1 MTQIA
6 AQLPRRRSPASLAA
20 RMLVAS
26 AMLAVVVAAAFAT
39 LLLAVFAL
47 RDATE
52 REGRAKDVTAASLE
66 LEKLVVDL
74 ETGLR
79 GLVITENE
87 RFLGPWESARAE
99 LPSSLRRFERLAGPD
114 PMQRERARK
123 LVVLI
128 NAYVED
134 YSEPL
139 VAIARERPAAAQ
151 QREAEEEGR
160 FRIDEIGRLFDR
172 FREAENELAAA
183 SASSANE
190 ESNRSIA
197 LAATGLVASAA
208 LIFGFGIFLAR
219 SIGRPVRRVAAGA
232 SRLAAGDFS
241 LRLPSAGP
249 GEMRELTDAFNSM
262 AESLQ
267 RSHAELEQQNEE
279 LRRSEQLKSDLV
291 SIVSHEVRTPLA
303 SVLGFT
309 SLLRQRQVDAETRA
323 RYLEIIE
330 TQGHRLAALLDDF
343 LAVQRIEEG
352 QLELVREPVDVAEVL
367 RAQVELFS
375 GQSDAHRLDLTLR
388 GTSLKVRGDAA
399 RLGQVVA
406 NLLSNAIKYSPDGG
420 VVEVVGERI
429 GAGVRI
435 SVRDEGIGIP
445 DEQREQIFTKF
456 FRGDASASGITGTG
470 LGLAFARAVVAAHG
484 GHIDFTSA
492 VGEGSSFWLV
502 LPAAEGA
509 ARKER

>member
-6 AQLPRRRSPASLAA
+6 AQLPRRRARASLAA
-20 RMLVAS
+20 RMLLAS

-47 RDATE
+47 REATE
-52 REGRAKDVTAASLE
+52 REGRAKDVATASLE

-79 GLVITENE
+79 GFVLTRNA
-87 RFLGPWESARAE
+87 RFLGPWTEAREE
-99 LPSSLRRFERLAGPD
+99 LPAALRNFERLAAHD
-114 PMQRERARK
+114 PTQGRRARN
-123 LVVLI
+123 LVVEI

-134 YSEPL
+134 YLVPL

-151 QREAEEEGR
+151 QREADEEGR
-160 FRIDEIGRLFDR
+160 LRAEGIRQLFIEFRDAEDER
-172 FREAENELAAA
+172 AAA
-183 SASSANE
+183 SATSANE
-190 ESNRSIA
+190 ESRRSIA

-208 LIFGFGIFLAR
+208 LIVGFGIFLAR

-232 SRLAAGDFS
+232 TRLAAGDFS

-249 GEMRELTDAFNSM
+249 GEVRELTEAFNSM
-262 AESLQ
+262 AESLE
-267 RSHAELEQQNEE
+267 RSHAELEEQNEE

-309 SLLRQRQVDAETRA
+309 SLLRQREIDAETRA

-352 QLELVREPVDVAEVL
+352 QLELVREPVDVGDVL
-367 RAQVELFS
+367 RAQVELFA

-388 GTSLKVRGDAA
+388 GTSLKVRGDAV

-429 GAGVRI
+429 GAGIRI

-445 DEQREQIFTKF
+445 EKQREQIFTKF

-492 VGEGSSFWLV
+492 VGDGSTFWLV